1 MIHWKKMRQLLIVV
15 AVLLV
20 MAPAAGA
27 AQRQLNN
34 SQATP
39 APINPGQ
46 ATQAQMM
53 LPVKISFNILPN
65 PSYFWGAM
73 MSEDGNFSW
82 DGPPSMITIRVGI
95 GGPVYNI
102 IEGTSL
108 PFAINTGD
116 IKFAAGSTVL
126 VAVQIDTKKGYRVA
140 NKLYTF
146 PVNNSVFNITMM
158 GPAQPL
164 VYKPVFNP

>member
-1 MIHWKKMRQLLIVV
+1 
-15 AVLLV
+15 
-20 MAPAAGA
+20 
-27 AQRQLNN
+27 
-34 SQATP
+34 
-39 APINPGQ
+39 
-46 ATQAQMM
+46 MM
-53 LPVKISFNILPN
+53 LPVKISFNISPN

-73 MSEDGNFSW
+73 LSEDGNFSW
-82 DGPPSMITIRVGI
+82 DGPPSMITILVGI

-108 PFAINTGD
+108 PFVINTGD

-126 VAVQIDTKKGYRVA
+126 VAVQIYTKKGFRVA

-146 PVNNSVFNITMM
+146 PVSNSAFNITMM